1 MRYECPFGSREAYGC
16 ASCNKCIIQAF
27 KTKKVILWDSSN
39 GSGGGIPIERRSEY
53 MLEQNELK
61 PEVVFTNE
69 LREALM

>member
-1 MRYECPFGSREAYGC
+1 MILCPFAPERVMER
-16 ASCNKCIIQAF
+16 SCNKCIIQAF

-61 PEVVFTNE
+61 PEVILPTS
-69 LREALM
+69 